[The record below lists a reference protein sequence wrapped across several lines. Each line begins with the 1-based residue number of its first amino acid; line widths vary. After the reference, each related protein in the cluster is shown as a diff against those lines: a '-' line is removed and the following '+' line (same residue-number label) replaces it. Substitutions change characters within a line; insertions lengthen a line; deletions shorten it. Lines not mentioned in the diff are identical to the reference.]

1 MVERFNGRI
10 SDLVKQTRFASAAEL
25 ETTLTLYL
33 KTYNHPIPQRA
44 LKQQTPIQIRLRVFS
59 VDTAQEMG
67 ADWWTGSPYLN
78 VRLAQESAL
87 EIKITLKT
95 P

>member
-1 MVERFNGRI
+1 LTAI
-10 SDLVKQTRFASAAEL
+10 EL
-25 ETTLTLYL
+25 LT
-33 KTYNHPIPQRA
+33 
-44 LKQQTPIQIRLRVFS
+44 IQIRLRLFS

-78 VRLAQESAL
+78 VLLAQEAAL